1 MGLFEQINEDIKSA
15 MKAKEADKLTA
26 LRAVKSE
33 LLLLK
38 TSAGG
43 KDKMTEQEEIKVLQK
58 MVKQRKDSAEI
69 YKTQNREDLYK
80 KEMKETE
87 FIQVYLPEQLSDEE
101 LTKIISGIIDKTGA
115 ESMKDMGKVMG
126 SASKELA
133 GKAEGKM
140 IAAKVKELLNK

>member
-1 MGLFEQINEDIKSA
+1 MGLFEQINKDIIAA

-43 KDKMTEQEEIKVLQK
+43 KDEISDEEGIKVLQK

-69 YKTQNREDLYK
+69 YKTQNRDDLYT
-80 KEMKETE
+80 KEMAEAVY
-87 FIQVYLPEQLSDEE
+87 IQTYLPKQMTDEE
-101 LTKIISGIIDKTGA
+101 LTAAVSDIITKVGA

-126 SASKELA
+126 TASKELA
-133 GKAEGKM
+133 GKTEGKL
-140 IAAKVKELLNK
+140 IAAKVKELLSK

>member
-43 KDKMTEQEEIKVLQK
+43 KDKITEQEEIKVLQK

-80 KEMKETE
+80 KEMTETE
-87 FIQVYLPEQLSDEE
+87 YIQVYLPEQLSDEE
-101 LTKIISGIIDKTGA
+101 LTKIISRIIDKTGA
-115 ESMKDMGKVMG
+115 ESMKDMGKVIG
-126 SASKELA
+126 TASKELA
-133 GKAEGKM
+133 GKAEGKI

>member
-1 MGLFEQINEDIKSA
+1 MDLFEQINKDIISA

-43 KDKMTEQEEIKVLQK
+43 KDKISDKEGIKVLQK

-69 YKTQNREDLYK
+69 YKTQNRNDLYE
-80 KEMKETE
+80 KEMAEAG
-87 FIQVYLPEQLSDEE
+87 FIQAYLPEQMSDDE
-101 LTKIISGIIDKTGA
+101 LTSVISDIIKKTGA

-126 SASKELA
+126 TASKELA
-133 GKAEGKM
+133 GKAEGKL
-140 IAAKVKELLNK
+140 IAAKVKELLSK

>member
-38 TSAGG
+38 TSGGG
-43 KDKMTEQEEIKVLQK
+43 KDKITEQEEIKVLQK

-80 KEMKETE
+80 KEMTETE
-87 FIQVYLPEQLSDEE
+87 YIQVYLPEQLSDEE

-115 ESMKDMGKVMG
+115 ESMKDMGKVIG
-126 SASKELA
+126 TASKELA
-133 GKAEGKM
+133 GKAEGKI

>member
-1 MGLFEQINEDIKSA
+1 MALFEQINKDIIAA

-43 KDKMTEQEEIKVLQK
+43 KDEISKEEEIKVLQK

-69 YKTQNREDLYK
+69 YRTQNRQDLFE
-80 KEMKETE
+80 KEMAEAGY
-87 FIQVYLPEQLSDEE
+87 IQAYLPKQMTDEE
-101 LTKIISGIIDKTGA
+101 LTAAVSEIIKKTGA
-115 ESMKDMGKVMG
+115 QSMKDMGKVMG
-126 SASKELA
+126 VASKELS
-133 GKAEGKM
+133 GKTEGKL
-140 IAAKVKELLNK
+140 IAAKVKELLS